1 MGWLLSQNLFEERSA
16 FKRKVMLILSLAL
29 PVLFHGSY
37 NYLQAYD
44 VFPIL
49 TLIMVVSII
58 YYYRRDQL
66 KKITE
71 SVDKAR
77 VENMDVLYAYLITLV
92 FVSVVV
98 LSAIFV
104 NN

>member
-1 MGWLLSQNLFEERSA
+1 
-16 FKRKVMLILSLAL
+16 
-29 PVLFHGSY
+29 
-37 NYLQAYD
+37 
-44 VFPIL
+44 
-49 TLIMVVSII
+49 MVIGII

-77 VENMDVLYAYLITLV
+77 VENLDVLYTYMITLF
-92 FVSVVV
+92 FVSLVV

-104 NN
+104 N

>member
-1 MGWLLSQNLFEERSA
+1 MIVG
-16 FKRKVMLILSLAL
+16 
-29 PVLFHGSY
+29 
-37 NYLQAYD
+37 
-44 VFPIL
+44 
-49 TLIMVVSII
+49 II

-77 VENMDVLYAYLITLV
+77 VDNMDVLYSYLITLF